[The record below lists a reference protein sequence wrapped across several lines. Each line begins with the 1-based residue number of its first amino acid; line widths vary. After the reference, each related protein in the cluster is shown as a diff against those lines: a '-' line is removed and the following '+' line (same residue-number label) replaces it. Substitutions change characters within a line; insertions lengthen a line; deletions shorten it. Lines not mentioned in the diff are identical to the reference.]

1 MRLFRKKVNKDRV
14 SFSDTNRSVLF
25 RGAKNEKKMPLRKRS
40 IILRRFGRFAKVVR
54 FSIFISFIFISFS
67 LITWIMISFA
77 SDNTSVINPMAKS
90 SSAEND
96 DIEIKFKEYLS
107 RSNVLFSDV
116 KQDDGSTYKIILI
129 DKTEVLVTSTK
140 DISTQ
145 IASLQFIYNRL
156 TMEGRLIRR
165 LDLRYEKP
173 VITLK

>member
-1 MRLFRKKVNKDRV
+1 M
-14 SFSDTNRSVLF
+14 
-25 RGAKNEKKMPLRKRS
+25 
-40 IILRRFGRFAKVVR
+40 
-54 FSIFISFIFISFS
+54 
-67 LITWIMISFA
+67 WIMISFA
-77 SDNTSVINPMAKS
+77 SGNTSVINPMAKS
-90 SSAEND
+90 SSVEND
-96 DIEIKFKEYLS
+96 DIEMKFKEYLS
-107 RSNVLFSDV
+107 SSNVLFSDV
-116 KQDDGSTYKIILI
+116 KQENGSTYKIILA